1 MNCAALP
8 ELLYCSLQSHIHQG
22 FAAVDVFC
30 TIHFPCVLFSGTSH
44 V

>member
-1 MNCAALP
+1 MNCTAQQKLM
-8 ELLYCSLQSHIHQG
+8 YCSPQSRIHKG

-30 TIHFPCVLFSGTSH
+30 TIPFPCVLFSGTSH